1 MIDQKLVDI
10 TDDFDDFLKKVVA
23 NYEVSYAGLVG
34 IIMARMVVL
43 AQVSGGEEIML
54 KLIPHMQQAL
64 ITGTDSDGY
73 H

>member
-1 MIDQKLVDI
+1 MIDQKLIDI
-10 TDDFDDFLKKVVA
+10 TDDFDDFLKKIVA
-23 NYEVSYAGLVG
+23 NYEVSYAGLAG

-54 KLIPHMQQAL
+54 KLIPHMQQTL
-64 ITGTDSDGY
+64 ITGMDSNGY

>member
-1 MIDQKLVDI
+1 MIDQKLIDI
-10 TDDFDDFLKKVVA
+10 TEDFDDFLKKVVA

-54 KLIPHMQQAL
+54 KMLPHMQKTL
-64 ITGTDSDGY
+64 ITGMDSSDY

>member
-1 MIDQKLVDI
+1 MIDQKLMDI
-10 TDDFDDFLKKVVA
+10 TEDFDDFLKKVVA
-23 NYEVSYAGLVG
+23 NYDVSYAGLVG

-54 KLIPHMQQAL
+54 KLIPHMQQTL
-64 ITGTDSDGY
+64 ITGMDSNGY

>member
-54 KLIPHMQQAL
+54 RLIPHMQQTL
-64 ITGTDSDGY
+64 ITGMDSNGY

>member
-1 MIDQKLVDI
+1 MIDQKLMDI
-10 TDDFDDFLKKVVA
+10 TEDFDDFLKKVVA
-23 NYEVSYAGLVG
+23 NYDVSYAGLVG

-54 KLIPHMQQAL
+54 KMLPHMQQTL
-64 ITGTDSDGY
+64 ITGMDSNGY

>member
-34 IIMARMVVL
+34 IIMARMVTL
-43 AQVSGGEEIML
+43 AQISGGEEIML
-54 KLIPHMQQAL
+54 KLIPHMQQTL
-64 ITGTDSDGY
+64 ITGMDSNGY

>member
-1 MIDQKLVDI
+1 MIDQKIIDI
-10 TDDFDDFLKKVVA
+10 TDDFDDFLKKVIA

-54 KLIPHMQQAL
+54 KMIPHMQKTL
-64 ITGTDSDGY
+64 ITGMNSDGY